1 MQLKNITKSID
12 ESHVLIAFDTVVSV
26 CSLYADGGSLAASLG
41 KLASESSKQ
50 SSYMSAFSLDE
61 LLHSVVLAQPV
72 ADMEIEQQQQEQRDS
87 NHKAAPQ
94 GVAIEQQAPFQ
105 TVDESTWHTEESRH
119 QTALKDEEK
128 RLLKRLRA
136 AATAAATDGQVPAVP
151 ELLLKRLVHSLLAK
165 SQWSDLLLVVRT
177 GFVSAVTFPHLLES
191 VVKSQNLVR

>member
-1 MQLKNITKSID
+1 LQLKNITKSID

-105 TVDESTWHTEESRH
+105 TVDEATWHTVESRH

-136 AATAAATDGQVPAVP
+136 ATATDSQVPAVP
-151 ELLLKRLVHSLLAK
+151 ELLLKCLVHSLLAK